1 MTWVVGEDP
10 PDCHNVERYRI
21 IKRSVYSAPCFRY
34 DLHGI
39 IAFLL
44 SFFNLIQPKRERTT
58 IMEEKRIVKPWQA
71 GLMLLVGIA
80 VIIVGLL
87 VMKLNN
93 RIVLA
98 LDGVI
103 MCLMAWCFGIPYA
116 ELQQGI
122 KETVSSMIVAIL
134 ILLAVGVRARRHVDG
149 ERHGAGHDLL
159 RHEGA
164 DAGLIPAGRLH
175 PLHADVDH
183 GGHVVGHAR
192 DGWRRLHG
200 RCTGSRCAAARG
212 RGRGLHRRVLRRQ
225 GLAAV

>member
-1 MTWVVGEDP
+1 
-10 PDCHNVERYRI
+10 
-21 IKRSVYSAPCFRY
+21 
-34 DLHGI
+34 
-39 IAFLL
+39 
-44 SFFNLIQPKRERTT
+44 
-58 IMEEKRIVKPWQA
+58 MEEKRIVKPWQA

-134 ILLAVGVRARRHVDG
+134 ILLAVGVLVGTWMASGTVPVMIYYG
-149 ERHGAGHDLL
+149 MKVLTPGAV
-159 RHEGA
+159 
-164 DAGLIPAGRLH
+164 PAGGVH
-175 PLHADVDH
+175 PLHPDVHH
-183 GGHVVGHAR
+183 GGHLLGH
-192 DGWRRLHG
+192 
-200 RCTGSRCAAARG
+200 TGH
-212 RGRGLHRRVLRRQ
+212 RGRGLHGRGRALASLCRQ
-225 GLAAV
+225 RQALCAPARSSATRSLPCLTLPLSPPPYAMCLCWRASATRCSPRGRLT

>member
-44 SFFNLIQPKRERTT
+44 SFFNLTQPKRERTT

-80 VIIVGLL
+80 VIVVGLL

-134 ILLAVGVRARRHVDG
+134 ILLAVGVLVGTWMASGTVPVMIYYGMKVLSPAWALHRVSVCRCPRPRARS
-149 ERHGAGHDLL
+149 A
-159 RHEGA
+159 
-164 DAGLIPAGRLH
+164 PARSS
-175 PLHADVDH
+175 AT
-183 GGHVVGHAR
+183 R
-192 DGWRRLHG
+192 SRRC
-200 RCTGSRCAAARG
+200 RIRPSSPRRCARC
-212 RGRGLHRRVLRRQ
+212 R
-225 GLAAV
+225 